1 MKKDLKSLFDL
12 EPGEVADVIRRARN
26 LKEIRNMGIRLSRLS
41 GKKIALLFEKP
52 STRTRVS
59 FEVGVYELGGYPL
72 YIDATTTQISRGE
85 PPKDVARVL
94 SRYVDGL
101 VIRTFGQDRLEEFC
115 RFSEKPVVNALTDK
129 FHPCQILAD
138 LMTIEEHFGT
148 LEGKTV
154 CYLGDGNNVA
164 NSWVVASSRV
174 PIRIVVSC
182 PEGFEPDGDV
192 VELAKKE
199 GGDVVITHDPEEFI
213 GDADVV
219 YTDVWV
225 SMGDDE
231 GEKKKKAFEP
241 FRVDERLFSMAK
253 DGAIFLHCLPAHR
266 GEEVTDG
273 VIEHPRSLVFQQAEN
288 RLHVQ
293 KALMLFLFSRGS

>member
-174 PIRIVVSC
+174 PIRVVVSC

-253 DGAIFLHCLPAHR
+253 DGSIFLHCLPAHR